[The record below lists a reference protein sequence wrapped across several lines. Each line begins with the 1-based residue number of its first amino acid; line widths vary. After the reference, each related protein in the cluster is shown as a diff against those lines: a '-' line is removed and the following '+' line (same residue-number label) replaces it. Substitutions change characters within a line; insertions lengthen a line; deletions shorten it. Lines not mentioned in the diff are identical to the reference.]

1 MQYAYCFKQRI
12 QIISIAIA
20 YNNIKIHKIKDID
33 PRRLQSIKNWFKIV
47 KVFDGKKPNHIAYD
61 EKIFNKE

>member
-1 MQYAYCFKQRI
+1 MRSKSCNILYI
-12 QIISIAIA
+12 
-20 YNNIKIHKIKDID
+20 IKINKIQDIN
-33 PRRLQSIKNWFKIV
+33 PRILQSIKNWFKIV